1 MLQQIYNINN
11 TTPKSKNITSWID
24 HLNVYYYGDF
34 LDQHRADKYYNIL
47 EQNLTY
53 NSAEDSKVK
62 IMGKEYEIARKQV
75 AYGDPGTSYNF
86 AGITVPAR
94 SWDDQTD
101 IVCRVLK
108 NVKKNVEEI
117 LMRKFNFCLINRYN
131 DGKEHIGPHFDST
144 DRLIT
149 PIYIAGVSFGAVRD
163 VRFTPNNFIPQKMP
177 NGFNLQLDHG
187 SLFVIC
193 DPTNSYW
200 KHSIPKRADV
210 QTPRIS
216 LTFRYM
222 DI

>member
-1 MLQQIYNINN
+1 MLHQLYNINN
-11 TTPKSKNITSWID
+11 VSKSKSIASWTD

-34 LDQHRADKYYNIL
+34 IDNHRADKYYNIL

-53 NSAEDSKVK
+53 NSPEQSKVK

-75 AYGDPGTSYNF
+75 AYGDSGTTYNF

-108 NVKKNVEEI
+108 NVKKDVEEI
-117 LMRKFNFCLINRYN
+117 LLRKFNFCLINRYE
-131 DGKEHIGPHFDST
+131 DGSEYIGSHFDST
-144 DRLIT
+144 HHLIH

-163 VRFTPNNFIPQKMP
+163 VRFTPYNFIPQNMP

-187 SLFVIC
+187 SLFVIG
-193 DPTNSYW
+193 DPTNDYW

-210 QTPRIS
+210 KTPRIS
-216 LTFRYM
+216 LTFRNMYF
-222 DI
+222 